1 MVFSCFANFVCAFQ
15 HPARMQRAPGLRAG
29 EKKTECEYPNGH
41 MDHFGDEISVVL
53 HAKQLNVM
61 PHFYSPQ
68 HTRISIYMA
77 MVWV

>member
-1 MVFSCFANFVCAFQ
+1 
-15 HPARMQRAPGLRAG
+15 MQRAPGLRAG
-29 EKKTECEYPNGH
+29 EKKIECEYPNGH

-68 HTRISIYMA
+68 HTRITSIYMVRPPIGLLA
-77 MVWV
+77 HGVLVFIVLFRL